1 MRHSIAKILLRAL
14 MRLSLTVGLG
24 FALTAPAM
32 ATVQVEVQTSA
43 GDFVLELDADKAPK
57 TVQNFLQYVNDKHY
71 HGTIFHHVIDGF
83 MVQGGGFTADMSQKP
98 TRAPIPLEA
107 NNGLR
112 NDRGTIAMAR
122 TGNPNSAT
130 SQFYINVVDN
140 PDLNAPKPDGFGYTV
155 FGKVSSGMET
165 IDKIRALPTA
175 SKSGMQ
181 NVPLTPV
188 TINAV
193 MVAQVKSSPEP
204 APAPKS
210 TPISEPT
217 AKAVRDTA
225 AASPKTIDEPAPHK
239 PTPAQAPAIDSAAV
253 RDVEQSVQSWAAAW
267 SSKDMK
273 AYFGAYG
280 RDFDPAGKLSRSAW
294 EDERRARIEGKT
306 SISVKLSELQAQVR
320 GNSAVVRFRQDY
332 RANGISIS
340 SRKTLELVRQGD
352 NWKIVR
358 EAVGG

>member
-24 FALTAPAM
+24 LALTTAAIS
-32 ATVQVEVQTSA
+32 AVQVEVQTSA

-71 HGTIFHHVIDGF
+71 QGTIFHRVIDGF
-83 MVQGGGFTADMSQKP
+83 MVQGGGFTPEMSQKP

-130 SQFYINVVDN
+130 SQFFINVVDN
-140 PDLNAPKPDGFGYTV
+140 PGLNAPKPDGFGYTV

-165 IDKIRALPTA
+165 IDKIRALPTG

-188 TINAV
+188 TINAIRV
-193 MVAQVKSSPEP
+193 LK
-204 APAPKS
+204 
-210 TPISEPT
+210 
-217 AKAVRDTA
+217 
-225 AASPKTIDEPAPHK
+225 
-239 PTPAQAPAIDSAAV
+239 
-253 RDVEQSVQSWAAAW
+253 
-267 SSKDMK
+267 
-273 AYFGAYG
+273 
-280 RDFDPAGKLSRSAW
+280 
-294 EDERRARIEGKT
+294 
-306 SISVKLSELQAQVR
+306 
-320 GNSAVVRFRQDY
+320 
-332 RANGISIS
+332 
-340 SRKTLELVRQGD
+340 
-352 NWKIVR
+352 
-358 EAVGG
+358 

>member
-71 HGTIFHHVIDGF
+71 QGTIFHRVIDGF
-83 MVQGGGFTADMSQKP
+83 MVQGGGFTPDMSQKP

-130 SQFYINVVDN
+130 SQFFINVVDN
-140 PDLNAPKPDGFGYTV
+140 PGLNSPKPDGFGYTV

-165 IDKIRALPTA
+165 IDKIRALPTG

-188 TINAV
+188 TINAIRV
-193 MVAQVKSSPEP
+193 LK
-204 APAPKS
+204 
-210 TPISEPT
+210 
-217 AKAVRDTA
+217 
-225 AASPKTIDEPAPHK
+225 
-239 PTPAQAPAIDSAAV
+239 
-253 RDVEQSVQSWAAAW
+253 
-267 SSKDMK
+267 
-273 AYFGAYG
+273 
-280 RDFDPAGKLSRSAW
+280 
-294 EDERRARIEGKT
+294 
-306 SISVKLSELQAQVR
+306 
-320 GNSAVVRFRQDY
+320 
-332 RANGISIS
+332 
-340 SRKTLELVRQGD
+340 
-352 NWKIVR
+352 
-358 EAVGG
+358 

>member
-1 MRHSIAKILLRAL
+1 MRNSVMTIMLRAL

-24 FALTAPAM
+24 FALTALTAPAM
-32 ATVQVEVQTSA
+32 AAVQVEVQTSA

-71 HGTIFHHVIDGF
+71 QGTIFHRVIDGF
-83 MVQGGGFTADMSQKP
+83 MVQGGGFTPDMSQKP

-107 NNGLR
+107 NNGLH

-130 SQFYINVVDN
+130 SQFFINVVDN
-140 PDLNAPKPDGFGYTV
+140 PGLNAPKPDGFGYTV

-193 MVAQVKSSPEP
+193 RVLK
-204 APAPKS
+204 
-210 TPISEPT
+210 
-217 AKAVRDTA
+217 
-225 AASPKTIDEPAPHK
+225 
-239 PTPAQAPAIDSAAV
+239 
-253 RDVEQSVQSWAAAW
+253 
-267 SSKDMK
+267 
-273 AYFGAYG
+273 
-280 RDFDPAGKLSRSAW
+280 
-294 EDERRARIEGKT
+294 
-306 SISVKLSELQAQVR
+306 
-320 GNSAVVRFRQDY
+320 
-332 RANGISIS
+332 
-340 SRKTLELVRQGD
+340 
-352 NWKIVR
+352 
-358 EAVGG
+358 